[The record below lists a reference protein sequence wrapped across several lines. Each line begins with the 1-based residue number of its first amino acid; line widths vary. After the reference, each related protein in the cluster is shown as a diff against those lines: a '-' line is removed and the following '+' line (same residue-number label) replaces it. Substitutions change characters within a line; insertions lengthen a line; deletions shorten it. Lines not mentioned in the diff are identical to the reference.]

1 MITSLLMR
9 LRHLSGR
16 LRNRYLPSRP
26 RELVISPD
34 MTEGPGRCGRGV
46 DFFHMAERLRA
57 QGATVIIYDPS
68 ATFPSVPAEPEK
80 EARR

>member
-1 MITSLLMR
+1 MKNSLLMR

-26 RELVISPD
+26 REMVISPY
-34 MTEGPGRCGRGV
+34 MTERQNCCGRGV
-46 DFFHMAERLRA
+46 DFFHL
-57 QGATVIIYDPS
+57 T
-68 ATFPSVPAEPEK
+68 EK

>member
-1 MITSLLMR
+1 MAFSLLMR

-26 RELVISPD
+26 REMVISPY
-34 MTEGPGRCGRGV
+34 MTERQSRCGRGV
-46 DFFHMAERLRA
+46 DFFHMM
-57 QGATVIIYDPS
+57 Q
-68 ATFPSVPAEPEK
+68 K